1 MVKYLKKRKRKY
13 IFVQSM
19 DKNIKREKFYDKN
32 DSFSVQIPKT
42 IV

>member
-13 IFVQSM
+13 IFVQSI
-19 DKNIKREKFYDKN
+19 DENIKLKKLFHKN
-32 DSFSVQIPKT
+32 DSFSVQKQET